1 MQAGGTHVYK
11 RFSFGGHGISERR
24 VAGREIEGVDD
35 GGIHD

>member
-11 RFSFGGHGISERR
+11 FFSFGSHRIGERG

-35 GGIHD
+35 GGIHG